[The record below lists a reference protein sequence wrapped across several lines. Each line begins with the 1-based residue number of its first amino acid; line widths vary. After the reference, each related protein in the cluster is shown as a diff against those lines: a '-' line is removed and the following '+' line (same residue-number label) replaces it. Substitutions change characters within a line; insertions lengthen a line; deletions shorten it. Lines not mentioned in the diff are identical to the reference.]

1 MELKGKKVLVT
12 GATGFIGSRLVEV
25 LIDKYKCEISVLV
38 RDFAKLPFIARF
50 PVKIISGSLDD
61 KIVIEKAVSG
71 VDVIFNL
78 AAAMGGTDEYLR
90 KINIDALENLLEI
103 AMQKKVRKV
112 IHTSTL
118 SVYGNPQ
125 SGIISEEIPGK
136 YGAGCYGDSKL
147 DGENLALSFAKEKSY
162 PVVVIQPTIVY
173 GPFSKMWTIGR
184 INALRKTK
192 VVLIDQGGGTCNA
205 VYVDDLIQG
214 MICAV
219 LSENGNGERF
229 LISGEKTSTWRDFWQ
244 SYEEMLQIKGEF
256 VSMTLKEAKHF
267 FEETQRPLPFFSQL
281 KNILSDQELRHKI
294 RELTPI
300 KIPYL
305 FVKKF
310 FPRKIADGLMN
321 QIVEFPDLI
330 NSNCE
335 IEKPLIPLHPHEAA
349 IYSGTA
355 AVSVKKSQKMINYQP
370 IFDLQAGMKKT
381 EAWAKWFGC

>member
-25 LIDKYKCEISVLV
+25 LIEKYNCEISVIV
-38 RDFAKLPFIARF
+38 RDFAKLPYISRF

-61 KIVIEKAVSG
+61 KLVIEKAVSG

-78 AAAMGGTDEYLR
+78 AAAMGGSDEYLR
-90 KINIDALENLLEI
+90 KINVDALENLLEI
-103 AMQKKVRKV
+103 ALQKKVGKV
-112 IHTSTL
+112 IHASTL

-162 PVVVIQPTIVY
+162 PAVVIQPTIVY

-192 VVLIDQGGGTCNA
+192 VVLIDQGVGTCNA

-256 VSMTLKEAKHF
+256 VSMTLKEAIHF
-267 FEETQRPLPFFSQL
+267 FEETQCPPPFFSQL

-310 FPRKIADGLMN
+310 FPRKISDGLMN
-321 QIVEFPDLI
+321 QIIEFPDLI

-335 IEKPLIPLHPHEAA
+335 IEKPLIPLHPDEAA
-349 IYSGTA
+349 IYSGIA
-355 AVSVKKSQKMINYQP
+355 AVSVEKAQKMINYQP